1 MLAGVF
7 GLQLHRV
14 TMDLR
19 RVSMQGCLVP
29 EPLGLLGI
37 SGGRGLALRLPLVS
51 QSPRL
56 TFTGPLLA
64 RASLGNP
71 LRIVHT

>member
-19 RVSMQGCLVP
+19 RVSMQLRLLA
-29 EPLGLLGI
+29 ESLGLLGI